1 MGELGFKFRC
11 SHYNG
16 AGTVNS
22 DTLCMDATDTKIVV
36 AGYNSRKVWV
46 FSTEEE
52 DSTPLSLV
60 PEFLVRMSSTISP
73 RARSKQLVTRLS
85 KFIAATA
92 GVSKLQLHSDSV
104 RLAVLL
110 PQNTKLEIWNIDLV
124 TRLHSFNLTP
134 DATFLAWRKEALVVA
149 PLYSGVFR
157 SSTPRRRLAA
167 TRRARALWAASGR
180 L

>member
-1 MGELGFKFRC
+1 MIV
-11 SHYNG
+11 S
-16 AGTVNS
+16 
-22 DTLCMDATDTKIVV
+22 LCQ
-36 AGYNSRKVWV
+36 VWV

-52 DSTPLSLV
+52 DSSPLSLV

-92 GVSKLQLHSDSV
+92 GVSRLQLHSDSV

-124 TRLHSFNLTP
+124 TRLH
-134 DATFLAWRKEALVVA
+134 R
-149 PLYSGVFR
+149 
-157 SSTPRRRLAA
+157 
-167 TRRARALWAASGR
+167 
-180 L
+180 